1 MKLKKLVQVKG
12 VIIPLIRT
20 KLTPKLSYKILK
32 FIRAIEFEERFFN
45 EKLREI
51 IDEYGKKGEDGKF
64 LFDKDDNILIKEE
77 KVEDCNKA
85 IAELDELEVTPP
97 AVRFTLDELENLS
110 LSVVD
115 MAIIE
120 EFIVQEE

>member
-12 VIIPLIRT
+12 VFTPLIQT

>member
-12 VIIPLIRT
+12 VFTPLIRT